1 MAQNNPTPPTGGS
14 TPWGR
19 IAGVAVLASGVV
31 ALTVVA
37 INNESGQTRLSDQT
51 TQTALQT
58 QSASGETPLAQAD
71 LSGGQPSD
79 ELRSNLSSQLSK
91 EEAANLLATTRP
103 SKEEV
108 DANGRNKAGTD
119 RIQPT
124 NLDTNPNANI
134 EFESLVFDFGNIYST
149 KEIPG
154 KFTFTSTGTE
164 PLTIVQVRPA
174 CGCTSANAA
183 ELRNST
189 WQPGEGSTIEFSYRP
204 DQKAG
209 AQSKTISVTTDS
221 QENRVVT
228 LTLKAN
234 YIPAVKFSTQNVNF
248 GRIEAGS
255 IGQSRVV
262 IEARDPNM
270 EFTEFDLGEFSDDYD
285 WEYTKLEPV
294 SEDFPSRAQLLIRTK
309 PDARIGTFS
318 RVVGQFKAKSREGDA
333 QEPTEL
339 SFNIL
344 LMGQVIGL
352 IDLQPPFARAPLGE
366 PGSPFEYTVI
376 VNSSKGVPFKVTDV
390 KFVEGDASD
399 FEYEVQPVEDSSG
412 TQQRLI
418 IHGKAPNRTGGYMG
432 KVDVFT
438 DLPNHGPIQFQFSGV
453 LRTPTP
459 VRN

>member
-1 MAQNNPTPPTGGS
+1 V
-14 TPWGR
+14 
-19 IAGVAVLASGVV
+19 AGNLK
-31 ALTVVA
+31 
-37 INNESGQTRLSDQT
+37 
-51 TQTALQT
+51 TQF
-58 QSASGETPLAQAD
+58 
-71 LSGGQPSD
+71 
-79 ELRSNLSSQLSK
+79 SK
-91 EEAANLLATTRP
+91 EEAADLLATTRP
-103 SKEEV
+103 SKQEV
-108 DANGRNKAGTD
+108 DATGRANAGTE

-134 EFESLVFDFGNIYST
+134 EFESLVYDFGDIYST

-154 KFTFTSTGTE
+154 EFTFTSSGTE

-183 ELRNST
+183 DFRNST
-189 WQPGEGSTIEFSYRP
+189 WEPGEGSTIKFSYRP

-221 QENRVVT
+221 RENRVVT

-262 IEARDPNM
+262 IEARDPSM
-270 EFTEFDLGEFSDDYD
+270 EFTDFDLGEYAADFD
-285 WEYTKLEPV
+285 WEYTQLESV
-294 SEDFPSRAQLLIRTK
+294 SEDFPSRGQLLIRTK

-318 RVVGQFKAKSREGDA
+318 RIVGQFKAKSREGDA
-333 QEPTEL
+333 EEPTEL
-339 SFNIL
+339 SFNVV

-352 IDLQPPFARAPLGE
+352 LELQPPFARAPLAE
-366 PGSPFEYTVI
+366 PGTAFEYTVV

-390 KFVEGDASD
+390 KFVDGDATD
-399 FEYEVQPVEDSSG
+399 FEFEVQPVENSDG
-412 TQQRLI
+412 MQQRLVI
-418 IHGKAPNRTGGYMG
+418 RGKAPNRTGGYMG
-432 KVDVFT
+432 KVDIFT
-438 DLPNHGPIQFQFSGV
+438 DLPNHGPIPFQFSGV
-453 LRTPTP
+453 LRAPAP

>member
-37 INNESGQTRLSDQT
+37 INNEAGPTRLSDQT
-51 TQTALQT
+51 TQTSMQT
-58 QSASGETPLAQAD
+58 QDESGESPLAQAD
-71 LSGGQPSD
+71 LSGGQPSE
-79 ELRSNLSSQLSK
+79 ELAGNLRRPRSE
-91 EEAANLLATTRP
+91 EEAQDLLATTI
-103 SKEEV
+103 
-108 DANGRNKAGTD
+108 DAKRQVNENAGKIGSE

-124 NLDTNPNANI
+124 NLDTNPNADI
-134 EFESLVFDFGNIYST
+134 AFESLVYDFGDIYST

-154 KFTFTSTGTE
+154 EFTFTSTGTE

-189 WQPGEGSTIEFSYRP
+189 WQPGEGSTIKFSYRP

-209 AQSKTISVTTDS
+209 SQSKTISVTTDS
-221 QENRVVT
+221 QKSRTIT

-262 IEARDPNM
+262 IEARDPSM
-270 EFTEFDLGEFSDDYD
+270 EFTDFELGEHAADFD
-285 WEYTKLEPV
+285 WEYTMLEPV
-294 SEDFPSRAQLLIRTK
+294 SEDFPSRGQLLIRTK

-318 RVVGQFKAKSREGDA
+318 RIVGQFRAKSREGDVK
-333 QEPTEL
+333 EPTEL
-339 SFNIL
+339 SFNVV

-352 IDLQPPFARAPLGE
+352 FELQPPFARAPLAE
-366 PGSPFEYTVI
+366 PGSPFEYSVI

-390 KFVEGDASD
+390 KFVDGDATD
-399 FEYEVQPVEDSSG
+399 FEYEVQPVQDSSG

-418 IHGKAPNRTGGYMG
+418 IRGNAPNRTGGYMG
-432 KVDVFT
+432 KVDIFT
-438 DLPNHGPIQFQFSGV
+438 DLPNHGPIPFQFSGV
-453 LRTPTP
+453 LRTPAP